1 MEQLVLNWLQKT
13 FDQEFC
19 SKIEF
24 AAVPRGQSG
33 DIAMKFFLLAKSES
47 KSPIEIANKI
57 AEALKD
63 CNLIDK
69 TEMAGPYLNLFF
81 ASEEFFKQVLNAP
94 LKGTAREG
102 KKVLIEFS
110 SPNTNKPFHLGHMRN
125 HALGLS
131 VSNCIEA
138 AGAEVIRT
146 TIFNDRGVHICK
158 SMLAYDRFGENTEP
172 NKKSDHFVGDWYV
185 RFAEEVKK
193 NPDMDNEVQ
202 QMLLD
207 WENGDKHV
215 NDLWQKMNDWA
226 FAGYHATYARQG
238 LKFDKEYFESDLYK
252 VGKEL
257 VLEGLEKGILQKK
270 DDGAVFIDMEEI
282 GLDEK
287 ILLRSNGTTVY
298 MTQDIN
304 TTITKQRDFEPDEQ
318 IWVVADEQNY
328 HFKVLFF
335 ILEKLGLIKSENLH
349 HLGYGLVNLPDGRMK
364 SREGTVVD
372 ADNLMDELHEL
383 ASEEIKNRHDDW
395 SEEETNE
402 AAEKI
407 QNAAWK
413 FFLLQTSP
421 KKSITFD
428 AKKSIAFEGAT
439 GPYLQYATVRINSI
453 LRKAEGLPTGDFSN
467 LLGEEEKILG
477 AKILAFEGVINRAAE
492 NLNSTYVVTYLL
504 ELAQDWSSYY
514 GSNSVLKAETPE
526 LCSARVM
533 LAGKVLSVLN
543 RGMEILGFNA
553 PERM

>member
-1 MEQLVLNWLQKT
+1 MEKLVIDWLAKT

-24 AAVPRGQSG
+24 SPVPRGQSG
-33 DIAMKFFLLAKSES
+33 DIAMKFFQLAKSEGQ
-47 KSPIEIANKI
+47 SPVQIAQRV
-57 AEALKD
+57 AEALTDFDIVEKA
-63 CNLIDK
+63 
-69 TEMAGPYLNLFF
+69 EMAGPYLNLFF
-81 ASEEFFKQVLNAP
+81 ASEKFFEQALSAP
-94 LKGTAREG
+94 EKGTA
-102 KKVLIEFS
+102 KTDQKILIEFS

-125 HALGLS
+125 HALGLA
-131 VSNCIEA
+131 VSNCLEA
-138 AGAEVIRT
+138 AGANVVRA

-158 SMLAYDRFGENTEP
+158 SMLAYDQFGNGQEP

-185 RFAEEVKK
+185 RFAEEAKK
-193 NPDMDNEVQ
+193 NTKLDEEVQ
-202 QMLLD
+202 QMLVD
-207 WENGDKHV
+207 WENGNKHV
-215 NDLWQKMNDWA
+215 KDLWQKMNDWA
-226 FAGYHATYARQG
+226 FDGYHDTYARQG
-238 LKFDKEYFESDLYK
+238 LKFDKEYFESDLYQG
-252 VGKEL
+252 GKEI

-270 DDGAVFIDMEEI
+270 EDGAVFIDMEEI

-304 TTITKQRDFEPDEQ
+304 TTIQKQEDFNPDQQ

-335 ILEKLGLIKSENLH
+335 ILEKLGLLKAENLH

-372 ADNLMDELHEL
+372 ADNLMDELHGL
-383 ASEEIKNRHDDW
+383 AAEEIRSRHADW
-395 SEEETNE
+395 SEDEVNE

-407 QNAAWK
+407 QDAAWK

-421 KKSITFD
+421 KKTITFD

-439 GPYLQYATVRINSI
+439 GPYLQYATVRIRSI
-453 LRKAEGLPTGDFSN
+453 LRKAENLPKGNFTH
-467 LLGEEEKILG
+467 LLGEEEKPLG
-477 AKILAFEGVINRAAE
+477 AKILAFEGVLNRAAE
-492 NLNSTYVVTYLL
+492 NLNPTYVVTYLL

-514 GSNSVLKAETPE
+514 AANSVLKADTPE
-526 LCSARVM
+526 LCAARVA
-533 LAGKVLSVLN
+533 LAEKVLSVLDS
-543 RGMEILGFNA
+543 GMQILGFHS